1 MYKCSEIDTH
11 TFELIARDRMQYPR
25 HGHHVCALGDKF
37 LVVTGSRKE
46 TENAQIKCEQ
56 YNSDLDMWFDIPN
69 LNEGRHYHASC
80 SFKDRFVYVFCGILN
95 STKRYCNSI
104 EKYDSTIRGPWELI

>member
-1 MYKCSEIDTH
+1 
-11 TFELIARDRMQYPR
+11 
-25 HGHHVCALGDKF
+25 
-37 LVVTGSRKE
+37 
-46 TENAQIKCEQ
+46 
-56 YNSDLDMWFDIPN
+56 MWFDIAN

-95 STKRYCNSI
+95 STKKYCNSI